1 MAERGPR
8 PPVALSGGQMGRL
21 RSSVG
26 STGPA
31 LVSAVVVG
39 MFALLILGPLY
50 VWSRLRGAPVEASD
64 HFLQTSPPR
73 PSMTEAWI
81 QQQLAEHGPCP
92 HGIEVVTLSDWLDNN
107 RGGSA
112 SLPEWVSYPD
122 TVVVYADG
130 LDEALKI
137 GTVDVGGTLALDGLP
152 CQLGGGVEATV
163 AERIEVGRESIFPL
177 EKGWT
182 GDQPLIVAPLAR
194 LPVQVV
200 NAADGTPVPGAVV
213 VQNHGRNGY
222 TADDA
227 GRVVLEMPVVDSS
240 SMTDAA
246 PIRARTWSSFL
257 EVYAEGFQ
265 VGSLRLD
272 AADIVTA
279 NPERR
284 VVALEPGHLVGV
296 SCQNAPGVQCPRELM
311 CAASWSLEGSACQR
325 MPELLKRGDERDL
338 LCSCPRSEAVL
349 RGIGRSLAVPPD
361 VDHVSIDLADQGMV
375 YGTLDEDVSRCS
387 VEAQRL
393 VNALEDVG
401 HIGPL
406 GTVPGRCDPTSET
419 WAVAGL
425 GHGDW
430 LVTVEVEHAV
440 PRNTSPVSD
449 SDVRPA
455 VAIAVPSLFPDEHRD
470 LGTVATRSGSRLTV
484 SCVDPTTG
492 KPSRER
498 DTVFVQHQDPELAV
512 GYAWPLTCGDSI
524 YPALPGEW
532 RVWRLPWVH
541 HNTTVTLAPGEELE
555 VTFETEESE
564 AVEVLGAVI
573 EPHKRGLLVKALDPA
588 SPLAEAGLGRGDVI
602 VALQAM
608 GVPVPMADKLT
619 VTAGVL
625 GIWGTSGIELF
636 VVPHRKRTGH
646 WVVLEQDG

>member
-1 MAERGPR
+1 M
-8 PPVALSGGQMGRL
+8 L
-21 RSSVG
+21 
-26 STGPA
+26 
-31 LVSAVVVG
+31 
-39 MFALLILGPLY
+39 ALLIVTPLY
-50 VWSRLRGAPVEASD
+50 VWSQLRGAPLEAS
-64 HFLQTSPPR
+64 HLALQTSSLR
-73 PSMTEAWI
+73 SNSMTDAWI
-81 QQQLAEHGPCP
+81 QRQLAKHGPCP
-92 HGIEVVTLSDWLDNN
+92 HGIEVVTLSNWLDDN

-122 TVVVYADG
+122 TVVVYAGG
-130 LDEALKI
+130 LDEARKL
-137 GTVDVGGTLALDGLP
+137 GRVHVGETLELDGLP
-152 CQLGGGVEATV
+152 CQLGGRVEATV
-163 AERIEVGRESIFPL
+163 AERVVVGRETISQRDQ
-177 EKGWT
+177 GWT
-182 GDQPLIVAPLAR
+182 GDQPLVVAPLAR

-200 NAADGTPVPGAVV
+200 SAADGGPVPGAVLAHI
-213 VQNHGRNGY
+213 NGRSGY
-222 TADDA
+222 TTDSA
-227 GRVVLEMPVVDSS
+227 GKVLLEVPVVDVW
-240 SMTDAA
+240 SMTSGPPLRVHPSDVAL
-246 PIRARTWSSFL
+246 S
-257 EVYAEGFQ
+257 VYAEGFQ
-265 VGSLRLD
+265 VGELRLD
-272 AADIVTA
+272 AADLETTDPETHVVT
-279 NPERR
+279 
-284 VVALEPGHLVGV
+284 LEPGHLVGV
-296 SCQNAPGVQCPRELM
+296 SCLNAPGGNCPRDLM
-311 CAASWSLEGSACQR
+311 CAASWSLEGTGCRR
-325 MPELLKRGDERDL
+325 MPELLERGGSGDL

-425 GHGDW
+425 GYGDW

-555 VTFETEESE
+555 VTFETDESE

-573 EPHKRGLLVKALDPA
+573 EPHKRGLLVTALDPA

-646 WVVLEQDG
+646 WVALEHDG